1 MNVAKTLPNRQI
13 ASITCASSQIP
24 PSLSLRCPLGSTTGE
39 DAFCSAPSARVI
51 FHGFPLCDGTA
62 KSRRRRSS
70 LQSNTRNT
78 PLSTVHLLS
87 SELIGSL
94 KLGNAW
100 VFVQLIPGPTRTETL
115 LNLRLLTTISYRPC
129 FSLFGLSLS
138 SLNPICVCLFIFCCC
153 RRPAGCCFYCCA
165 FRRRHAKTFSRSD
178 LNKCE
183 MHDLG
188 P

>member
-24 PSLSLRCPLGSTTGE
+24 PSLWCPLGSTTGE

-94 KLGNAW
+94 KLNNAW

-129 FSLFGLSLS
+129 FSLFGLSLKS
-138 SLNPICVCLFIFCCC
+138 QSNLRLSVYLLLLSPSGRLLLLLLRF
-153 RRPAGCCFYCCA
+153 PAAACQNVF
-165 FRRRHAKTFSRSD
+165 KV
-178 LNKCE
+178 
-183 MHDLG
+183 
-188 P
+188 